1 MFYYKKE
8 TFVQLFCIGM
18 LNMDETP
25 VWLEMSCKATLDVN
39 VKSTVHEQEN
49 ITVTLSA
56 HTDGSKMALYKIN
69 ITQYVSKL

>member
-8 TFVQLFCIGM
+8 TFARLFRIG
-18 LNMDETP
+18 DVKHGQTP
-25 VWLEMSCKATLDVN
+25 VWLEMSYKATLDVN